1 MYGGSVISCST
12 VERAKCTLEPST
24 RDISIEVSGER
35 QVISKREDLA
45 LAGDR
50 LDVARAVLKALSIEP
65 GSTEPFTL
73 TATTDVPM
81 QAGLAG
87 STAIIATITGALL
100 AHLKYSL
107 NRYQTA
113 ELVRRVEDEY
123 MGTVCGFQDQYMTVF
138 GGLNYL
144 DFRGKNSAERQN
156 AASPFA
162 TVEPLQAYVGQL
174 PIVLAHTGV
183 KRHSGVVH
191 KSLRDRWLEGDPE
204 AIDGFNRIE
213 HLARL
218 GKKALLVGDWTALGE
233 LMTENHAIVR
243 DLGGSGEANEYL
255 IRTALENGATA
266 AKLAGAGGGGTI
278 LALTLRPEFTVKA
291 LVQAGADAIL
301 YPSSS
306 PGLAVSTTATPA

>member
-1 MYGGSVISCST
+1 
-12 VERAKCTLEPST
+12 
-24 RDISIEVSGER
+24 
-35 QVISKREDLA
+35 
-45 LAGDR
+45 
-50 LDVARAVLKALSIEP
+50 
-65 GSTEPFTL
+65 
-73 TATTDVPM
+73 
-81 QAGLAG
+81 
-87 STAIIATITGALL
+87 
-100 AHLKYSL
+100 
-107 NRYQTA
+107 
-113 ELVRRVEDEY
+113 
-123 MGTVCGFQDQYMTVF
+123 
-138 GGLNYL
+138 
-144 DFRGKNSAERQN
+144 
-156 AASPFA
+156 
-162 TVEPLQAYVGQL
+162 
-174 PIVLAHTGV
+174 
-183 KRHSGVVH
+183 VH